1 MTVGE
6 LIDKLKEFPID
17 SRVVIFPEVY
27 GWSDID
33 EVCTVFEDFVAIK
46 DKGPFQIQ
54 FAKFTAPIMRE
65 EALK

>member
-33 EVCTVFEDFVAIK
+33 EVCTVFEDFVAIRDK
-46 DKGPFQIQ
+46 DPFSI
-54 FAKFTAPIMRE
+54 
-65 EALK
+65 